1 MDKDIHIA
9 FIKYFE
15 NNETKRVIGE
25 IDVDILYE
33 EKIECLYYAFPLIER
48 MVLEIFKLVPESDV
62 EYIEQGIMKTPIS
75 IIENND
81 SYSILPSYIIDI
93 IKKYY
98 KEDGIRNKLFHIG
111 NEEISLNVNCFNELL
126 YLIVSLLII
135 LKNKLEEYTNFL
147 FKDIKIL

>member
-1 MDKDIHIA
+1 MDKEIHIA

-15 NNETKRVIGE
+15 NEETERLIGQ

-33 EKIECLYYAFPLIER
+33 EKAECLYYIFPLIER

-62 EYIEQGIMKTPIS
+62 EYIEQGRMKTPIS

-81 SYSILPSYIIDI
+81 SYNILPNNIIDI

-98 KEDGIRNKLFHIG
+98 KEDGPRNKLLHVGI
-111 NEEISLNVNCFNELL
+111 EEINVTVSFNELL
-126 YLIVSLLII
+126 YLIVNLLII
-135 LKNKLEEYTNFL
+135 LKNKLKENTNFI
-147 FKDIKIL
+147 FEDIKIL

>member
-1 MDKDIHIA
+1 MDKEVHIA

-15 NNETKRVIGE
+15 NDETKRVIGQ

-33 EKIECLYYAFPLIER
+33 EKVECLYYIFPLIER

-81 SYSILPSYIIDI
+81 SCSVLPSYIIDI

-98 KEDGIRNKLFHIG
+98 KEDGPRNKLFHIG
-111 NEEISLNVNCFNELL
+111 DGEITVNVSFDELI
-126 YLIVSLLII
+126 YLIVNLLII
-135 LKNKLEEYTNFL
+135 LKNKLEEYTSFL
-147 FKDIKIL
+147 FEDIKIL